1 MNVYFN
7 AQTRHELIQ
16 LIQHWLDRYY
26 KKIDCCTIS
35 QEGDKYLSLVLVN
48 RKTNKDFIFNIN
60 FDDKHINYQVDMYYV
75 DKDLVRRIAD
85 NLSYGNK

>member
-1 MNVYFN
+1 MNVYFH

-26 KKIDCCTIS
+26 KKIECLES
-35 QEGDKYLSLVLVN
+35 EKDKLILVN

-60 FDDKHINYQVDMYYV
+60 FDNKHINYQVNMYYV

-85 NLSYGNK
+85 NLTYGV

>member
-1 MNVYFN
+1 MQIHFY

-26 KKIDCCTIS
+26 EKIDCCSIS

-48 RKTNKDFIFNIN
+48 RKTNKEFIFNIN
-60 FDDKHINYQVDMYYV
+60 FDDKHINYQVDTYYV

-85 NLSYGNK
+85 NLNYENK